1 MENSSKQSNKEDVL
15 HDEHT
20 LLVQQL
26 FVKHQ
31 QALLAY
37 VLSIVPNL
45 SDAQDIVQAVFLVV
59 TRKAATWTSG
69 SNFIAWACA
78 IARYEAMHHLRSAKS
93 RGATLD
99 HDVLDLLHSEEAVD
113 ERFTDQV
120 AQLAECLQRLSP
132 RASEL
137 ILLRYH
143 SGHMPEAIA
152 TSVQWSVNAVRVA
165 LTRARVALRECL
177 ERQQALEGH
186 GQ

>member
-1 MENSSKQSNKEDVL
+1 MENSASDPGNPQTIQ
-15 HDEHT
+15 HEHT

-45 SDAQDIVQAVFLVV
+45 PDAQDIVQAVFLVV
-59 TRKAATWTSG
+59 TRKAATWTNG
-69 SNFIAWACA
+69 SNFIAWACS
-78 IARYEAMHHLRSAKS
+78 IARYEALHHLRSVRN

-99 HDVLDLLHSEEAVD
+99 HDVLDLLHSEEVVD
-113 ERFTDQV
+113 ERFAEQID
-120 AQLAECLQRLSP
+120 QLADCLKRLSP

-143 SGHMPEAIA
+143 AGQMPEVIA
-152 TSVQWSVNAVRVA
+152 SSILWSVNSVRVA

-177 ERQQALEGH
+177 ERTQALEAH
-186 GQ
+186 QQ

>member
-1 MENSSKQSNKEDVL
+1 MENSANNLGKESVSQN
-15 HDEHT
+15 EHT

-31 QALLAY
+31 QSLLAY

-45 SDAQDIVQAVFLVV
+45 PDAQDIVQAVFLVI
-59 TRKAATWTSG
+59 TRKAATWTHG
-69 SNFIAWACA
+69 SNFIAWACS
-78 IARYEAMHHLRSAKS
+78 IARYEAMHHLRSSKT

-99 HDVLDLLHSEEAVD
+99 HDVLDLLHSEEVVD
-113 ERFTDQV
+113 DRFTEQID
-120 AQLAECLQRLSP
+120 QLADCLQRLSP

-143 SGHMPEAIA
+143 SGQMPEAIA
-152 TSVQWSVNAVRVA
+152 SSVQWSVNAVRVA

-177 ERQQALEGH
+177 ERAQAMEAH
-186 GQ
+186 RQ